1 MEHIEVIVDIDD
13 QNYLHFLEFAGR
25 CFTEDQLKLMRQMFI
40 DYDVISV
47 TLKGVRQ

>member
-1 MEHIEVIVDIDD
+1 MGHVEVIVNIDD
-13 QNYLHFLEFAGR
+13 KKYLHFLEFAGH

-47 TLKGVRQ
+47 TLKGVRK